1 MRKNAEAPCR
11 PCMKENSMS
20 AKPSAG
26 SGANRRY
33 AIPIYLALIAAGLA
47 GNVLKFS
54 LLNADFIFG
63 SIFAML
69 ALQLFGLGRGIV
81 AAAIIAGYTYLAWN
95 HPWAVV
101 TMTAE
106 AAVVGWLISRR
117 KLNLV
122 TADILYWLIIGIP
135 LGYLCFHLISDFP
148 VSNTLFLMTKQA
160 VNGIA
165 NALVARLIFSGYAFR
180 FRSSRISFREIVAN
194 LLTFFV
200 LCPALIMLAVS
211 GRADLAETD
220 RQIRSSLIQD
230 SRRVTDNLEDWHE
243 NRKIP
248 IIHLAEMA
256 ATHSPAQ
263 MQPRLE
269 QIRSA
274 DVNFL
279 RIALLDRK
287 ADITAISPL
296 LDEFGK
302 SSIGKNFADRPF
314 IPTLKR
320 TLKPMLSEV
329 VVARVGAPKPM
340 VTILAPV
347 VRDGKY
353 DGYVTGI
360 LNFDRI
366 ETIMKINF
374 TGREI
379 EYTLMDKNGKVII
392 TSRKDQKAMTPFSRG
407 QGTLGR
413 TEEGGIARW
422 IPALPSNVST
432 IDLWGKSFYVAEST
446 IGSLAEWNLIL
457 EQPVA
462 PFQKRLYDSYT
473 GKMSLLFLVLLASLA
488 LAEFLSRGMVSTI
501 RKLAEITHDLPAKL
515 VSEDRIAWPESAM
528 LETHHLISNSR
539 EMADSLTA
547 NFVENRQMNESLE
560 QRVEERTHQLQTNEE
575 RLSNA
580 MEMAHLSH
588 WEYDVANDLFT
599 FNDQFYKIFHT
610 TAKQVGGYTMS
621 SSEYARRFVHP
632 DDIPVVGE
640 ETRKAVE
647 STDPHYS
654 RRLEHRMLYADGTIG
669 HIAVLFFIVKDANGR
684 TVRTYGVNQ
693 DITARK
699 RAEEEVRKIN
709 AELEQRIADRTRDL
723 GDSQLAL
730 LNVVDDLNRHSKN
743 LDGANEKLAAANK
756 ELEAFSY
763 SVSHDLRAPL
773 RHLGGF
779 VELLKEKLPP
789 STDEETGHY
798 LKVISDSAAQMSRL
812 VDDLLS
818 FSRMGRAEMSKAR
831 VRFDKLVDEAIDTL
845 QPATR
850 GREIA
855 WKIAPLPEVTGDAS
869 MLRLVMVNL
878 IANAVKFT
886 GSRPKAEIEI
896 RCDQSNEDEYI
907 FSVGDNGAG
916 FDMKYTD
923 KLFHLFQ
930 RLHRADEFEGTG
942 AGLANV
948 RRIVQ
953 RHGGRTWAEGA
964 VGNGAVFYF
973 SLPRGTPVER

>member
-1 MRKNAEAPCR
+1 
-11 PCMKENSMS
+11 
-20 AKPSAG
+20 
-26 SGANRRY
+26 
-33 AIPIYLALIAAGLA
+33 
-47 GNVLKFS
+47 
-54 LLNADFIFG
+54 
-63 SIFAML
+63 
-69 ALQLFGLGRGIV
+69 
-81 AAAIIAGYTYLAWN
+81 
-95 HPWAVV
+95 
-101 TMTAE
+101 
-106 AAVVGWLISRR
+106 
-117 KLNLV
+117 
-122 TADILYWLIIGIP
+122 
-135 LGYLCFHLISDFP
+135 
-148 VSNTLFLMTKQA
+148 
-160 VNGIA
+160 
-165 NALVARLIFSGYAFR
+165 
-180 FRSSRISFREIVAN
+180 
-194 LLTFFV
+194 
-200 LCPALIMLAVS
+200 
-211 GRADLAETD
+211 
-220 RQIRSSLIQD
+220 
-230 SRRVTDNLEDWHE
+230 
-243 NRKIP
+243 
-248 IIHLAEMA
+248 
-256 ATHSPAQ
+256 
-263 MQPRLE
+263 
-269 QIRSA
+269 
-274 DVNFL
+274 
-279 RIALLDRK
+279 
-287 ADITAISPL
+287 
-296 LDEFGK
+296 
-302 SSIGKNFADRPF
+302 
-314 IPTLKR
+314 
-320 TLKPMLSEV
+320 
-329 VVARVGAPKPM
+329 
-340 VTILAPV
+340 
-347 VRDGKY
+347 
-353 DGYVTGI
+353 
-360 LNFDRI
+360 
-366 ETIMKINF
+366 
-374 TGREI
+374 
-379 EYTLMDKNGKVII
+379 
-392 TSRKDQKAMTPFSRG
+392 
-407 QGTLGR
+407 
-413 TEEGGIARW
+413 
-422 IPALPSNVST
+422 
-432 IDLWGKSFYVAEST
+432 
-446 IGSLAEWNLIL
+446 
-457 EQPVA
+457 
-462 PFQKRLYDSYT
+462 
-473 GKMSLLFLVLLASLA
+473 
-488 LAEFLSRGMVSTI
+488 
-501 RKLAEITHDLPAKL
+501 
-515 VSEDRIAWPESAM
+515 
-528 LETHHLISNSR
+528 
-539 EMADSLTA
+539 
-547 NFVENRQMNESLE
+547 
-560 QRVEERTHQLQTNEE
+560 
-575 RLSNA
+575 